1 MTHLE
6 LKLLRF
12 KLIHKS
18 ADSTESWGVL
28 RTLVTNDTP
37 LEGKYTILHEHR

>member
-6 LKLLRF
+6 MKILV
-12 KLIHKS
+12 
-18 ADSTESWGVL
+18 GVL
-28 RTLVTNDTP
+28 RTLVTNDTT